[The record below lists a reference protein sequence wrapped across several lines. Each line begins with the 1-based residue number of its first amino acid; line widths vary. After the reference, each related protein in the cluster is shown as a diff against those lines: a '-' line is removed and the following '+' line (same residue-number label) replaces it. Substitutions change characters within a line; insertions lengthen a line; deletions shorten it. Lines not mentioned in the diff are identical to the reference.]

1 MNDKSCLILSQT
13 MKNMNFIYMTEIQAL
28 VLPLLEGRDL
38 VGAVKTE
45 CDKTLAFL
53 ISAVEL
59 IYKWKFMPY
68 NVCKLEL
75 SMQTFGVLED
85 LMKYHY
91 HTYSL
96 LLDGANRQTEVHTLE
111 PIYVEVDDDKE
122 MTTME
127 GLQQDYIACRATKI
141 STFVHVLKEK
151 QKKVMVFFN
160 SCMSVKYYYEL
171 LNYIDLPAMNVHSKQ
186 KQTKRITTFHQFCNA
201 FSGILLCTNMAARD
215 LDT

>member
-1 MNDKSCLILSQT
+1 LAPDTTVGFEMMNDKSCLILSQT

-38 VGAVKTE
+38 VGAAKTE
-45 CDKTLAFL
+45 SDKTLAFL
-53 ISAVEL
+53 IPAVEL

-96 LLDGANRQTEVHTLE
+96 LLDGANRQTEAHTLE

-127 GLQQDYIACRATKI
+127 GLQQDYIAC
-141 STFVHVLKEK
+141 
-151 QKKVMVFFN
+151 KKVMVFFN
-160 SCMSVKYYYEL
+160 SCMSVKYYHEL